1 MEHQQA
7 EISDKEEWRKKFNT
21 AEVLAGQLRDRL
33 CALAKSAA
41 DEAEKSGDDQCAG
54 WWRTVCERLNSGIFE
69 ADQISDTLASLDE
82 NSPEFSRP

>member
-7 EISDKEEWRKKFNT
+7 EISDKEEWRKKFNA

-33 CALAKSAA
+33 RALTKSVD
-41 DEAEKSGDDQCAG
+41 DEAEKSGDGERAG
-54 WWRTVCERLNSGIFE
+54 WWQAARERLNNGISE

-82 NSPEFSRP
+82 DLPEFNQP